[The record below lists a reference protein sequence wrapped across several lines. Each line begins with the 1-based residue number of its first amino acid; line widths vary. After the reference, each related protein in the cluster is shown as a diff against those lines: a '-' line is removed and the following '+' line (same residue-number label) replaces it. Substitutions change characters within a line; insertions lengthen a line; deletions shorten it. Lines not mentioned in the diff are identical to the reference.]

1 MKIGSFFLGAV
12 ATLMLMASCLGDSD
26 QYNAGIT
33 FGHPTYL
40 NNGVYANTTGDSVLM
55 FSYGDWGV
63 KLSDASWV
71 HMSSTNGIG
80 NAVYRIPVTFDQ
92 NTTGKSRQCMVRFYD
107 INHTDV
113 ISTFYYI
120 QYATRG
126 DGSLGNAPAVKKITG
141 SDGSKFEFD
150 YDQLFRP
157 VNVEMS
163 KNGTQLR
170 SLTLTYNDKDSSLIV
185 YDGTEKYMCTY
196 SPDYQPYS
204 LKSSTDTIG
213 YYNMVL
219 NNYYPPIKIIAFSYE
234 HHKGGKVASAA
245 TYYLNGRSLAA
256 DSIHVADSVYQY
268 ANGEIIEKVMPK
280 YSNVDNRCQTVDVNQ
295 LVEGIDNC
303 DPYLLM
309 SLFRYARHTSV
320 LSELTSSKRHQTV
333 EVQLNADKSISRMT
347 VSTTGGDTVVYNFEY

>member
-1 MKIGSFFLGAV
+1 MKIEKLILGAMV
-12 ATLMLMASCLGDSD
+12 ILMTMTSCFDDKDPYS
-26 QYNAGIT
+26 AGIY
-33 FGHPTYL
+33 FYRPCYL
-40 NNGVYANTTGDSVLM
+40 DNGVYANTTVDSVVM
-55 FSYGDWGV
+55 FSYGKWNV
-63 KLSDASWV
+63 SLSDGSW
-71 HMSSTNGIG
+71 TRLGLTEGKG
-80 NAVYRIPVTFDQ
+80 NVIYRIPVSFDQ

-107 INHTDV
+107 VEHPDV
-113 ISTFYYI
+113 ANIFYYI
-120 QYATRG
+120 QHATRG

-141 SDGSKFEFD
+141 SDGSLFEFS
-150 YDQLFRP
+150 YDNIFRP
-157 VNVEMS
+157 VNLTMS
-163 KNGTQLR
+163 KNGTSLR
-170 SLTLTYNDKDSSLIV
+170 SLALIYNDRDSSLVV
-185 YDGTEKYMCTY
+185 YDGDEKYMCTY

-256 DSIHVADSVYQY
+256 DSMHVADSVYQY

-295 LVEGIDNC
+295 LVDGIDHC

-320 LSELTSSKRHQTV
+320 LSELTSGKRHQTV

-347 VSTTGGDTVVYNFEY
+347 VSTTGGDTIVYDFEY

>member
-185 YDGTEKYMCTY
+185 YDGTEKYMCKY
-196 SPDYQPYS
+196 SPDYQPYT
-204 LKSSTDTIG
+204 LVSSTDTIG
-213 YYNMVL
+213 YHLVANRYTYLPVNTAFRLEHRKNGNVL
-219 NNYYPPIKIIAFSYE
+219 N
-234 HHKGGKVASAA
+234 A
-245 TYYLNGRSLAA
+245 TTFFLGGRSLAA
-256 DSIHVADSVYQY
+256 DSLHVADSVYYY
-268 ANGEIIEKVMPK
+268 ANGVDYEKINYK
-280 YSNVDNRCQTVDVNQ
+280 YGNVDNRCQTVDVNQ
-295 LVEGIDNC
+295 LVDGVEHC

-320 LSELTSSKRHQTV
+320 VSEVSSLTRQQRVS
-333 EVQLNADKSISRMT
+333 VQLNSDKSVSQMT
-347 VSTTGGDTVVYNFEY
+347 VTSGDTSVVYDFEY